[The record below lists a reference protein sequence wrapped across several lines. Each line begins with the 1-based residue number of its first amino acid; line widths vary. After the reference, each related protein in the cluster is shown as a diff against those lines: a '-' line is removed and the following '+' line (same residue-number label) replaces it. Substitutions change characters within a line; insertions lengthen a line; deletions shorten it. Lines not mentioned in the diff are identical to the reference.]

1 MNEKDINEI
10 FEFSDKR
17 VVDLVIQDVNLSE
30 KEYAVIE
37 SIKLRKRTVEKT
49 AEILDISIRN
59 IYRIKEI
66 AIKKIASA
74 WQYNTIVNLI
84 LNSRRVV

>member
-1 MNEKDINEI
+1 MNEKDINEV

-30 KEYAVIE
+30 KEYAVID

-59 IYRIKEI
+59 TYRIKEI